1 MVNQLL
7 IARYSPTQEKCNTYF
22 FGTPWLPAERYADM
36 TKTLFL
42 ALFYSA
48 LLPSG
53 LFLTCFGYAFGYLA
67 DKYSLLR
74 TWRTPAELG
83 DEITKVS
90 RGHMILAVYAHA
102 VMVSHV

>member
-1 MVNQLL
+1 MN
-7 IARYSPTQEKCNTYF
+7 SYF
-22 FGTPWLPAERYADM
+22 LGTAWYPAERYADM

-48 LLPSG
+48 LFPSG
-53 LFLTCFGYAFGYLA
+53 LFLTCLGYGFTYTV

-74 TWRTPAELG
+74 LWRTPSEL
-83 DEITKVS
+83 DDIITKIS

-102 VMVSHV
+102 VTPVYYCFV